1 MPGGSKKG
9 GGLEVKSA
17 YKAQGYIDP
26 DVMVAR
32 GKGTAPFQLKSG
44 NKSSFKMMGSSPM
57 KQLIGAGEGEFQV
70 PVEEK
75 EGVDPWVEKALHAAK
90 TKKAAKVKKVATKK
104 PKKVVTKKTKTVAIG
119 DDVTAKTI
127 KKPKGPKV
135 TKVEKPWLQ

>member
-26 DVMVAR
+26 DAMVAR

-104 PKKVVTKKTKTVAIG
+104 PKKVVTKKTKT
-119 DDVTAKTI
+119 KTI

>member
-26 DVMVAR
+26 DAMVAR

-57 KQLIGAGEGEFQV
+57 KQFIGAGEGEWLE
-70 PVEEK
+70 PVKEK
-75 EGVDPWVEKALHAAK
+75 EGVDPWVEKALVE
-90 TKKAAKVKKVATKK
+90 KAQKAKVKPKVKKTEAK
-104 PKKVVTKKTKTVAIG
+104 PKVKKTKVK
-119 DDVTAKTI
+119 AKA
-127 KKPKGPKV
+127 KPKVKKAVKTKV
-135 TKVEKPWLQ
+135 TKAEKAEKALPWLK